1 MVRIGNLFEKIIDI
15 DNIRLAHKNASKG
28 KSKYKEVIIIN
39 KNIDF
44 YCYKIQKMLSDD
56 TYKTSEYK
64 MKQKN
69 DKGKLRDIY
78 VLPYFPDRIIHHT
91 IMQVLEPIWKTL
103 LIKNTYQSIKGR
115 GVHKCKLDV
124 EKVTKRKDL
133 ETLYCYKIDVRK
145 FYPSI
150 NNLILKQIISKK
162 IKCKRTLSL
171 IYNIIDSTEGVPIGN
186 YISQYFGNLYLAYF
200 DHYMKEE
207 LKCKWYYR
215 YCDDIVV
222 ISTDKIFLH
231 SIKDKVKLYLNNK
244 LKLDIKQNY
253 QIFKVGKRPIDFVGY
268 QFYLGYTLLRK
279 SITKAYLLSIKENKD
294 NISSY
299 YGWLKHCNGFNLW
312 IKYNNRSDNN
322 ESYRKCTTSPYSKTG

>member
-1 MVRIGNLFEKIIDI
+1 MVKIGNLFDKIVDI
-15 DNIRLAHKNASKG
+15 DNIKLAHKNASKS
-28 KSKYKEVIIIN
+28 KSKYKEVIMVN
-39 KNIDF
+39 ANIDY
-44 YCYKIQKMLSDD
+44 YCYKIQDMLIKC

-64 MKQKN
+64 VKQKN

-78 VLPYFPDRIIHHT
+78 VLPYFPDRIIHHA

-115 GVHKCKLDV
+115 GVHRCKLDV
-124 EKVTKRKDL
+124 EKVTKRKDIYS
-133 ETLYCYKIDVRK
+133 LYCYKIDIRK

-150 NNLILKQIISKK
+150 DNEILKQIISRKL
-162 IKCKRTLSL
+162 KCNKTLSL
-171 IYNIIDSTEGVPIGN
+171 LYNIIDSTVGVPIGN
-186 YISQYFGNLYLAYF
+186 YISQYFGNLYLTYF

-207 LKCKWYYR
+207 LKCKLYYR

-222 ISTDKIFLH
+222 ISKDKAFLH
-231 SIKDKVKLYLNNK
+231 SIKPKVEQYLNNN

-253 QIFKVGKRPIDFVGY
+253 QVFKVGKRPIDFVGY

-279 SITKAYLLSIKENKD
+279 SITKSYLLCVKNNKES
-294 NISSY
+294 ISSY

-312 IKYNNRSDNN
+312 TKYNRSNN
-322 ESYRKCTTSPYSKTG
+322 ESYRKYNSRQCS